1 MFGIYVLEV
10 CEQGQGGIN
19 VNSCYLY
26 LKALH
31 CLSLPLASTHFFFLL
46 WQITVM
52 IVTGV
57 LVGFNLYGAIMLRQY
72 FDQVWFLPPNSMG
85 YKYTVTNAKVS
96 LTPVLL
102 LFLVI

>member
-1 MFGIYVLEV
+1 MNRGRAGLMSTVGIFV
-10 CEQGQGGIN
+10 G
-19 VNSCYLY
+19 
-26 LKALH
+26 
-31 CLSLPLASTHFFFLL
+31 SLLFEFASSYYTFFFLL

-57 LVGFNLYGAIMLRQY
+57 LVGFNLYGAVMLRQY

-85 YKYTVTNAKVS
+85 YKYTVTNSKVS